1 VEVDMPDDRDIA
13 KGYSI
18 KPIEEIAERAGIPPR
33 YLEKYGPYKAK
44 VLWPQ
49 PVKDL
54 PVKGK
59 LIMVTAMTPTPAG
72 EGKTTTAI
80 GLADAFGHLQK
91 KAIAAVR
98 EPSLGPVFGLKGG
111 ATGGGHAQIAPRED
125 INLHFTG
132 DIHAVTTA
140 HNLLAAMVDNRLHF
154 DGVCGLID
162 CRTITWKRVLDM
174 DDRVLREVVVGI
186 GGPLRGIARE
196 TGFDITAASE
206 VMAILCLSA
215 DLKELKQRLGDI
227 VIGYG
232 QDGKPVL
239 ARQIKAEGA
248 MAALLKDAMKP
259 NLVQTLEGTP
269 ALVHGGPFANIA
281 HGTNSVIATRLAL
294 SLADFVVTETG
305 FASDL
310 GAEKFFDIVV
320 RTGHIPP
327 PDACVLVATL
337 RALKLHGGVKLKD
350 VKAENLE
357 AVEKGFANLEKHI
370 ENMAL
375 YGVPLVVALNKF
387 PDDTAKEVA
396 RFLELCRTRKTPV
409 ALSDVY
415 GQGGRGGVELA
426 REVMK
431 AINESPANFRSL
443 YPLELPL
450 LGKIETVAQ
459 KIYGAA
465 GVAMEGKTRRK
476 ILSFEEDGF
485 GKLPVCIAK
494 TQYSLSDDDEALG
507 RPQGFTLIVTD
518 ASLSAGA
525 GFVVIYCGDIMTMP
539 GLPNVP
545 AAEKVDLTDDGE
557 IVGLS

>member
-1 VEVDMPDDRDIA
+1 MPDDREIA
-13 KGYSI
+13 KEYPL
-18 KPIEEIAERAGIPPR
+18 KPIEKIAERAGIPVQC
-33 YLEKYGPYKAK
+33 LEEYGSFKAK

-49 PVKDL
+49 PVKEL

-80 GLADAFGHLQK
+80 GLADAFGHIQK
-91 KAIAAVR
+91 RAIAAVR

-111 ATGGGHAQIAPRED
+111 ATGGGHAQIAPRDE

-132 DIHAVTTA
+132 DIHAVTAA

-174 DDRVLREVVVGI
+174 DDRVLRDVVVGI

-215 DLKELKQRLGDI
+215 DLKELKERLGNI

-232 QDGKPVL
+232 QDGKPVF

-248 MAALLKDAMKP
+248 MAALLRDALKP

-281 HGTNSVIATRLAL
+281 HGTNSIIATRLGL
-294 SLADFVVTETG
+294 SLADFIVTETG

-327 PDACVLVATL
+327 ADVCVLVATL
-337 RALKLHGGVKLKD
+337 RALKLHGGILLKD
-350 VKAENLE
+350 VKAQNLA
-357 AVEKGFANLEKHI
+357 AVEKGFANLEKHM

-375 YGVPLVVALNKF
+375 FGVPFVVALNKF
-387 PDDTAKEVA
+387 PDDTDEEVG
-396 RFLELCRTRKTPV
+396 RFIELCRAKNARV

-415 GQGGRGGVELA
+415 GHGGRGGVELA
-426 REVMK
+426 KEVMK
-431 AINESPANFRSL
+431 AMDQEKAGFEFL
-443 YPLELPL
+443 YPREMPL
-450 LGKIETVAQ
+450 IEKIETVAR

-465 GVAMEGKTRRK
+465 GVAMEGKIRRK
-476 ILSFEEDGF
+476 IQRLEAEGF

-494 TQYSLSDDDEALG
+494 TQYSLSADEEALG
-507 RPQGFTLIVTD
+507 RPRGFTLIVTD

-525 GFVVIYCGDIMTMP
+525 GFVVVSCGDIMTMP
-539 GLPNVP
+539 GLPTAP
-545 AAEKVDLTDDGE
+545 AAERVSVTDDGE